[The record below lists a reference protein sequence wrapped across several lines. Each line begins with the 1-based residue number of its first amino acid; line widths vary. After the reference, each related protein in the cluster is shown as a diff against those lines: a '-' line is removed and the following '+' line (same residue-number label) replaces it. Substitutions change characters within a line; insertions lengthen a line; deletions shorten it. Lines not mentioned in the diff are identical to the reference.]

1 MSGYRLR
8 PLARLDLE
16 DIWRFSVTRWGR
28 DQANRYLAEIDAGLA
43 KVALEPW
50 IRRACDDVRP
60 GYFRLIVGAHVAFYR
75 LDGDQLEVVRILHG
89 AMDVDSRL

>member
-1 MSGYRLR
+1 MSPYRLT

-16 DIWRFSVTRWGR
+16 DIWRFSMARWGR

-50 IRRACDDVRP
+50 IRRSCDDVRP
-60 GYFRLIVGAHVAFYR
+60 GYHRLIIGAHVAFYR
-75 LDGDQLEVVRILHG
+75 MNADQVDVVRILHG
-89 AMDVDSRL
+89 AMDVDCRL